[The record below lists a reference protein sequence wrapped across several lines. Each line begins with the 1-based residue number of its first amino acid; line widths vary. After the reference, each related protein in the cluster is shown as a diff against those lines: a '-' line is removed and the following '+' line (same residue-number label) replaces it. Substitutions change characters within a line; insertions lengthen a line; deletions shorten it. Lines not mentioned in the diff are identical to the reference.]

1 MTPNDAARLCFVISM
16 VLAIAAAIPVTA
28 NWRLLHIGLFLA
40 GLGGML
46 VVGA

>member
-1 MTPNDAARLCFVISM
+1 MTVQDAARLCFVLTMI
-16 VLAIAAAIPVTA
+16 LAIAAVIPITA